1 MTSIVKNI
9 FEDNLIE
16 ECIKDK
22 FLDKNC
28 IIGSSTLF
36 FSLIIFF
43 LNIIALFKLAHYYK
57 KINFE
62 TNLILFSIFQVII
75 IQLAIITSYEILISF
90 FFLIQIFIITL
101 IIRKFV
107 ILSKKPNQQ
116 SYNKNGLFILLNT
129 INMLFFLLYTMFLIK
144 NCKEN
149 SFSIIILYSLFY
161 FLSTAIL
168 TFYSNSLVQLIKK
181 LKKKSEIESS
191 SNSIIQISKENN
203 KEGENNN
210 SISFTILSFNDI
222 FNNNEMFY
230 SMRRQQIK
238 PLYKI
243 NMICSLFEFLLMF
256 SILLIPYDNFKQ
268 DHYKIIPNSLLGYI
282 LFYLY
287 LFICLFNV
295 SANFFCFFWKI
306 RIQYKEEINN
316 NKRKKIIDNRYL
328 RRETIIMEK
337 EEPKQV
343 NDFIENDNNEKD
355 PKIFEKSIYI
365 SSFCDMSE
373 EKDESFFV
381 KTQNNNDKTNE
392 DNNNDNNI
400 VNNNNKNELDI
411 NGKKIDIDNE
421 ISVNNELLE
430 PFNNHFVDRES
441 IPYTIDSSNGINRIT
456 TNSISKIAQEI

>member
-1 MTSIVKNI
+1 MTSIIKNI

-16 ECIKDK
+16 ECIQDS

-36 FSLIIFF
+36 FSLLIFF
-43 LNIIALFKLAHYYK
+43 LNIIALFKLAHYYR

-75 IQLAIITSYEILISF
+75 IQLAIITSYEILISCF
-90 FFLIQIFIITL
+90 ILIQIFIISL

-107 ILSKKPNQQ
+107 ILSKKPNQL
-116 SYNKNGLFILLNT
+116 YRKNGLFIFLNT
-129 INMLFFLLYTMFLIK
+129 INMILFLLYTMFLIK
-144 NCKEN
+144 NNKEN

-161 FLSTAIL
+161 FLSTVIL

-203 KEGENNN
+203 KEEENNN
-210 SISFTILSFNDI
+210 SISFNVLSFNDI

-230 SMRRQQIK
+230 SMRRKQIK
-238 PLYKI
+238 ALYKI
-243 NMICSLFEFLLMF
+243 NMICALSEFLLMF
-256 SILLIPYDNFKQ
+256 SILLIPYDNFRK

-295 SANFFCFFWKI
+295 SANFFCFFWRI

-316 NKRKKIIDNRYL
+316 NKNNQKKIIDNRYL

-343 NDFIENDNNEKD
+343 NDFIENDNNKKD
-355 PKIFEKSIYI
+355 PKKFEKSFYM
-365 SSFCDMSE
+365 SSFGDISE
-373 EKDESFFV
+373 ENNESFFV
-381 KTQNNNDKTNE
+381 KPQ
-392 DNNNDNNI
+392 NNDNNN
-400 VNNNNKNELDI
+400 VDNDLEI
-411 NGKKIDIDNE
+411 NGKNIEISNE
-421 ISVNNELLE
+421 ISVNKELLE
-430 PFNNHFVDRES
+430 PFNNHFVERES
-441 IPYTIDSSNGINRIT
+441 IPYTIDSDQGINRNT
-456 TNSISKIAQEI
+456 TNSISKIDHEI

>member
-1 MTSIVKNI
+1 MTSIIKNI

-16 ECIKDK
+16 ECMKDS

-36 FSLIIFF
+36 FSLLIII
-43 LNIIALFKLAHYYK
+43 LNTFALFKLAHYYK

-75 IQLAIITSYEILISF
+75 IQLAIITSYEILISCF
-90 FFLIQIFIITL
+90 ILIQIFIITL

-116 SYNKNGLFILLNT
+116 YKKNGLFIFLNT
-129 INMLFFLLYTMFLIK
+129 INMILFLLYTMFLIK
-144 NCKEN
+144 NNKEN

-161 FLSTAIL
+161 FLSTTIL

-181 LKKKSEIESS
+181 LKKKSEISS
-191 SNSIIQISKENN
+191 TSIIQVSKENN
-203 KEGENNN
+203 KNEENNN
-210 SISFTILSFNDI
+210 SISFTVLSFNDI

-230 SMRRQQIK
+230 SMRRKQIK

-243 NMICSLFEFLLMF
+243 NMICALSEFLLMF

-268 DHYKIIPNSLLGYI
+268 DHYKIIPKSLLGYI
-282 LFYLY
+282 LLYIY

-295 SANFFCFFWKI
+295 SANFFCFFWRI

-316 NKRKKIIDNRYL
+316 NKNDRKKIIDNRYL

-337 EEPKQV
+337 EQPKQV
-343 NDFIENDNNEKD
+343 NDFIENDNKKD
-355 PKIFEKSIYI
+355 PKKFEKSIYM
-365 SSFCDMSE
+365 SSFGDISE
-373 EKDESFFV
+373 DNNESFFV
-381 KTQNNNDKTNE
+381 KQPNYNE
-392 DNNNDNNI
+392 DNNNDL
-400 VNNNNKNELDI
+400 EI
-411 NGKKIDIDNE
+411 NGKKIEINNE
-421 ISVNNELLE
+421 KSVNKELLE
-430 PFNNHFVDRES
+430 PFNDHFIDRES
-441 IPYTIDSSNGINRIT
+441 IPYTIDYDQGINRNT
-456 TNSISKIAQEI
+456 TNSISKTGQEI